1 LLIKLHATKNY
12 ISDAAELT
20 ITTVD
25 LLAVSSKYVCLC
37 ADMMMSMGYSRK
49 EIEESLFQQKYNDIM
64 ATYLLLA
71 RRGSDVS
78 SFIVMPTKI

>member
-1 LLIKLHATKNY
+1 MSGHVLGAC
-12 ISDAAELT
+12 
-20 ITTVD
+20 
-25 LLAVSSKYVCLC
+25 VCCVCVCVC
-37 ADMMMSMGYSRK
+37 ADMMMSMGYNRK

-78 SFIVMPTKI
+78 YIASP

>member
-1 LLIKLHATKNY
+1 MQFNLLLCWSN
-12 ISDAAELT
+12 
-20 ITTVD
+20 
-25 LLAVSSKYVCLC
+25 KYVCVH
-37 ADMMMSMGYSRK
+37 ADMMMGMGYSRK

-78 SFIVMPTKI
+78 RITSFVLSLDPHNFLECFMYNYGL

>member
-1 LLIKLHATKNY
+1 
-12 ISDAAELT
+12 
-20 ITTVD
+20 
-25 LLAVSSKYVCLC
+25 
-37 ADMMMSMGYSRK
+37 MMSMGYSRK

-78 SFIVMPTKI
+78 YIISCSADKTVDISLSLSRCSQAVVMVLRQS